1 MSDKQ
6 TTLLS
11 GFLKKLNFGNL
22 VLADTGFKLHDE
34 IVSAGAVLKIPC
46 FAKGKSKLSQCE
58 VDTSRQLPNL
68 TIHVERVIGRLK
80 KFRYLQTTVPIQQ
93 VELFDNVMVI
103 ISGCA
108 NLNQTIQRNLITQ
121 KCMSTTKSDKF
132 CLT

>member
-1 MSDKQ
+1 M
-6 TTLLS
+6 LS
-11 GFLKKLNFGNL
+11 GFLKKLNFGDL
-22 VLADTGFKLHDE
+22 VLADRGFKLHDE
-34 IVSAGAVLKIPC
+34 IASAGAVLKIPC

-58 VDTSRQLPNL
+58 VDSSRQLPNL

-108 NLNQTIQRNLITQ
+108 NLNQTIV
-121 KCMSTTKSDKF
+121 S
-132 CLT
+132 